1 MSYRTYP
8 PLRLLLGICVGL
20 GRVIELARLN
30 DEFLIVI
37 RAVPI
42 NVHTHFELVLF
53 PIAHVTG
60 IERKTVLTTQQ
71 SVDAAEHLR
80 QLAFERHRK
89 IRATSFLRERLQ
101 RVVRLQ
107 KTHAAGHSGETV

>member
-8 PLRLLLGICVGL
+8 WLILLLGICVGL
-20 GRVIELARLN
+20 GRVVELARLN
-30 DEFLIVI
+30 DKFLVVV
-37 RAVPI
+37 RAVPV

-53 PIAHVTG
+53 SIADVTRV
-60 IERKTVLTTQQ
+60 ERETVLTTQQ

-89 IRATSFLRERLQ
+89 IRAASFLRERQ
-101 RVVRLQ
+101 IGRASCRERV
-107 KTHAAGHSGETV
+107 